1 MDARDIVIRPLVTEH
16 STNLMSQNKYTFEVA
31 LGATKTQVKRA
42 IEEIF
47 GVKVV
52 KVNTARIPGKVK
64 RMGRFVGKRPDRKK
78 AVVQL
83 AEGQTIE
90 VFEGL

>member
-1 MDARDIVIRPLVTEH
+1 MDARDVVIRPLVTEH
-16 STNLMSQNKYTFEVA
+16 STSLMAQNKYSFEVA
-31 LGATKTQVKRA
+31 LNATKTQVKRA

-47 GVKVV
+47 NVKVV
-52 KVNTARIPGKVK
+52 KVNTVRVRGKLK
-64 RMGRFVGKRPDRKK
+64 RMGRYEGRRPDRKK
-78 AVVQL
+78 AIVQL

>member
-1 MDARDIVIRPLVTEH
+1 MDARDVVIRPFVTEH

-52 KVNTARIPGKVK
+52 KVNTVRIPGKVK
-64 RMGRFVGKRPDRKK
+64 RMGRFEGKRPDRKK